1 MYNSVLQ
8 FIEKDIHEIEIL
20 VGEVIQ
26 GNKDTTDL
34 SLDIQERMNNLGSK
48 MISEIYELI
57 DECFRFS
64 NIYKKM
70 IKTEKTIFQYISK
83 IIDKE
88 SYSAYN

>member
-34 SLDIQERMNNLGSK
+34 SLDIQERMNVFTSLT
-48 MISEIYELI
+48 
-57 DECFRFS
+57 FT
-64 NIYKKM
+64 KK
-70 IKTEKTIFQYISK
+70 
-83 IIDKE
+83 
-88 SYSAYN
+88 